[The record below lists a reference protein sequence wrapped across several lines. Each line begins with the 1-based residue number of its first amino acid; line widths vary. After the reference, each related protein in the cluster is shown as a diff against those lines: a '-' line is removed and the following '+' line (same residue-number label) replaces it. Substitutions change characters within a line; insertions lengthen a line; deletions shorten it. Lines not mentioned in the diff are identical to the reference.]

1 MNILLNPAGSS
12 GDILPFIRLGMALKA
27 RGHGVTV
34 ITNSLYEPLARHAGL
49 AFVEWISPE
58 AMQAAANGPDL
69 WHPTRGFLLAIRTVG
84 PWHRQLLERIRGCP
98 GIELI

>member
-1 MNILLNPAGSS
+1 MNILLTPIGSG
-12 GDILPFIRLGMALKA
+12 GDVLPFIRLGMALKA

-58 AMQAAANGPDL
+58 AMQAAANDPDL
-69 WHPTRGFLLAIRTVG
+69 
-84 PWHRQLLERIRGCP
+84 
-98 GIELI
+98 